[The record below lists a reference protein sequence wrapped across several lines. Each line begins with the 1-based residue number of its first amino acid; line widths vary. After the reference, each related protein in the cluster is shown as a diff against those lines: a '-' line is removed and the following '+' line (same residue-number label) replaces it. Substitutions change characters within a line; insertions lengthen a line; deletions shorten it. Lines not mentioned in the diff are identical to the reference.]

1 MQFVKVFV
9 GPSGWGVTVYKL
21 YAFLTCMGF
30 MYNLLWCVCPQ
41 FRIAATRSRK
51 VKFCCVVWHGMSHF

>member
-21 YAFLTCMGF
+21 YAVCVLVWGSCMACC
-30 MYNLLWCVCPQ
+30 NVCVPNSELLLQ
-41 FRIAATRSRK
+41 DQ
-51 VKFCCVVWHGMSHF
+51 GN